1 MDDSTL
7 TGRLKRYAQ
16 VTSAMTGLAGRLV
29 GEKYLGMA
37 IDRDRHADDLKQ
49 VLGGLKGPLMK
60 VAQFLATV
68 PGALP

>member
-29 GEKYLGMA
+29 GEKYLGVA
-37 IDRDRHADDLKQ
+37 INRETHAEDLKR
-49 VLGGLKGPLMK
+49 L
-60 VAQFLATV
+60 
-68 PGALP
+68 